1 MGRALACCLVIAGAL
16 LSPANAQGLR
26 EAADTP
32 QQESATQVGTSWR
45 VQRTAWTDQDE
56 RAFEEF
62 VERIGESDCRT
73 VHECLTSAKSNP
85 LYRASNPPG
94 MFFNADC
101 ADLPYLLRAYFAWRN
116 GLPFGY
122 SSAVAPAGRDA
133 SDIRFNDV
141 GVRISSRRDLTGPMI
156 DARREIPQMLG
167 LITSA
172 HFRYAPDY
180 SGKLLPDHY
189 PVKITR
195 ESIKPGTILYDPYG
209 HLAVVYKV
217 TAQGRVHFID
227 AHPGNALTRGVYGKA
242 HKRYI
247 PEVGGGF
254 KRWRPQRL
262 VGATH
267 LADGSYQGGSIVLAA
282 DKDLADWSDEQ
293 FYGTDPKRPKDWEKG
308 RFQHDG
314 ETLEYY
320 QFVRRRLAKGHFRY
334 DPLEETRSMVRVLC
348 EDLQYRVHAVDAAI
362 AARMHVRPQP
372 DRLPDN
378 IYGTSGDWEVHSTP
392 SRDAR
397 LKTAFKELRDEVA
410 RFLELAA
417 TKSDHIAYRGDN
429 IRRDL
434 LDAYTREASAC
445 TISYTRSDGTQKQ
458 LSFADVT
465 RRLHLL
471 SFDPYHC
478 VERRWGANDKEE
490 LSTCADGPN
499 KGEWYAAEQ
508 RLRNQID
515 RIYHVRMDFSLADLK
530 RKTPGSGVD
539 DPPDVDVLKLLS
551 GMASSDASDK
561 RSE

>member
-1 MGRALACCLVIAGAL
+1 M
-16 LSPANAQGLR
+16 
-26 EAADTP
+26 
-32 QQESATQVGTSWR
+32 
-45 VQRTAWTDQDE
+45 
-56 RAFEEF
+56 
-62 VERIGESDCRT
+62 
-73 VHECLTSAKSNP
+73 H
-85 LYRASNPPG
+85 
-94 MFFNADC
+94 FNADC
-101 ADLPYLLRAYFAWRN
+101 ADLPYLLRAYFAWKN
-116 GLPFGY
+116 GLPFAY
-122 SSAVAPAGRDA
+122 SASVTPAGRDS

-141 GVRISSRRDLTGPMI
+141 GVRISSRRDLTGPVI

-167 LITSA
+167 LVTSA

-180 SGKLLPDHY
+180 SGQLLPDHY

-195 ESIKPGTILYDPYG
+195 DSIKPGTILYDPYG

-254 KRWRPQRL
+254 KRWRPQKL
-262 VGATH
+262 VGATQ

-282 DKDLADWSDEQ
+282 DKDLGDWSAEQ
-293 FYGTDPKRPKDWEKG
+293 FFGTEPKRPKDWDKG
-308 RFQHDG
+308 RFVHEG

-334 DPLEETRSMVRVLC
+334 DPVEETRSMVRVLC
-348 EDLQYRVHAVDAAI
+348 EDLKYRVHAVDAAI
-362 AARMHVRPQP
+362 AARMHLRPQP
-372 DRLPDN
+372 SRLPDN

-417 TKSDHIAYRGDN
+417 ARSDHIAYGGSDL
-429 IRRDL
+429 RRDL
-434 LDAYTREASAC
+434 LDVYTREASAC
-445 TISYTRSDGTQKQ
+445 TISYARTDGTPQQ

-471 SFDPYHC
+471 SFDPHHC
-478 VERRWGANDKEE
+478 VERRWGANSKEE
-490 LSTCADGPN
+490 LSSCPDGGD
-499 KGEWYAAEQ
+499 KAEWYAAEQ
-508 RLRNQID
+508 RLRNQIE
-515 RIYHVRMDFSLADLK
+515 RIYHVRMDFSLADLR
-530 RKTPGSGVD
+530 RKAPGSGVD

-551 GMASSDASDK
+551 GMASNAEQAK

>member
-1 MGRALACCLVIAGAL
+1 MRRLLACCLFIASL
-16 LSPANAQGLR
+16 VPSSANAQGIA
-26 EAADTP
+26 EAAEAP
-32 QQESATQVGTSWR
+32 GSAATTAWR
-45 VQRTAWTDQDE
+45 VLRTAWTEQDE

-62 VERIGESDCRT
+62 IVRIGESDCRT

-94 MFFNADC
+94 MHFNADC
-101 ADLPYLLRAYFAWRN
+101 ADLPYLLRAYFAWKN
-116 GLPFGY
+116 GLPFAY
-122 SSAVAPAGRDA
+122 SASVTPAGRDS

-141 GVRISSRRDLTGPMI
+141 GVRISSRRDLTGPVI

-167 LITSA
+167 LVTSA

-180 SGKLLPDHY
+180 SGQLLPDHY

-247 PEVGGGF
+247 PKVGGGF
-254 KRWRPQRL
+254 KRWRPQKL
-262 VGATH
+262 AGATQ
-267 LADGSYQGGSIVLAA
+267 LADGSYQGGSIILAA
-282 DKDLADWSDEQ
+282 DKDLGDWSAEQ
-293 FYGTDPKRPKDWEKG
+293 FFGTEPKRPKDWEKG
-308 RFQHDG
+308 RFVHEG
-314 ETLEYY
+314 EALEYY

-334 DPLEETRSMVRVLC
+334 DPVEETRSMVRVLC

-362 AARMHVRPQP
+362 AARMHLRPQP
-372 DRLPDN
+372 SRLPDN

-417 TKSDHIAYRGDN
+417 ARSDHIAYSGSDL
-429 IRRDL
+429 RRDL
-434 LDAYTREASAC
+434 LDVYTREAGAC
-445 TISYTRSDGTQKQ
+445 AIAYARTDGTVKQ
-458 LSFADVT
+458 VSFADVT

-471 SFDPYHC
+471 SFDPHHC
-478 VERRWGANDKEE
+478 VERRWGANVKEE
-490 LSTCADGPN
+490 LSSCPDGGD
-499 KGEWYAAEQ
+499 KAEWYAAEQ
-508 RLRNQID
+508 RLRNQIE
-515 RIYHVRMDFSLADLK
+515 RIYHMRMDFSLADLR
-530 RKTPGSGVD
+530 RKAPGSGVD

-551 GMASSDASDK
+551 GLAANEQAN